1 MACQPCPKA
10 PIPSRWVAYGR
21 AQAGTGQTRVT
32 DQEAARRR
40 VGIALMCGTLAFFA
54 CLDASAKSLARL
66 GVDPLLTTF
75 MRYAVSVV
83 AISLVINPVTS
94 PGVMRTSR
102 LRLQILRSLLLF
114 GSTALNFLA
123 LRHLQ
128 LAETLSIQFAA
139 PLAVALLAGPVLGEW
154 TSPRR
159 LVAIGIGFLGVLVI
173 VRPGVGPVQPAVLLS
188 LGNMLCY
195 ALYILTTRKLA
206 AHDSTA
212 TTMVYSG
219 LAGLA
224 LMTPLLP
231 WIWTAPATWLA
242 WGLLVGVGLFGTLGH
257 WLLVLAHARAP
268 ANVLAPFIY
277 TQLLWSVILGY
288 LVFGDVPN
296 RWTLVGA
303 SIVVGS
309 GLYLLMQDRRRTQ
322 PQR

>member
-1 MACQPCPKA
+1 MGHA
-10 PIPSRWVAYGR
+10 VDE
-21 AQAGTGQTRVT
+21 TE
-32 DQEAARRR
+32 EALRRRR

-94 PGVMRTSR
+94 PGVMRTNR
-102 LRLQILRSLLLF
+102 LWLQILRSLLLF

-206 AHDSTA
+206 ALDSTA

-231 WIWTAPATWLA
+231 WIWTAPAGWLVWA
-242 WGLLVGVGLFGTLGH
+242 LLVGVGLFGTLGH

-296 RWTLVGA
+296 RWTLIGA

-309 GLYLLMQDRRRTQ
+309 GLYLLAQDRRGKR

>member
-1 MACQPCPKA
+1 MG
-10 PIPSRWVAYGR
+10 V
-21 AQAGTGQTRVT
+21 VT

-75 MRYAVSVV
+75 MRYAVSVA

-94 PGVMRTSR
+94 PGVMRTNR
-102 LRLQILRSLLLF
+102 LGLQIVRSLLLF

-159 LVAIGIGFLGVLVI
+159 LAAIGVGFLGVLVI

-231 WIWTAPATWLA
+231 WIWTAPAGWLVWA
-242 WGLLVGVGLFGTLGH
+242 LLVGVGLFGTLGH

-277 TQLLWSVILGY
+277 TQLLWSVLLGY

-296 RWTLVGA
+296 RWTLLGA

-309 GLYLLMQDRRRTQ
+309 GLYLLAQDRRRTVR